1 MTSVHAKRLLAIGIL
16 ALLVGCAAPSKVY
29 HSPDA
34 LAAPVQPAVLI
45 LPPDVLINVKTAGGT
60 VEPRADWT
68 ETVSMKLGDALQQHL
83 YENGVRFVEYGPQLL
98 DQDVGVIR
106 QTNVLLDAI
115 ELSQLRNTIGG
126 GREYRLGED
135 ETSRL
140 REFGTDY
147 ALLVVLRAN
156 RASGGRQAVAILAA
170 IGGVAVE
177 TSSATFRS
185 ALIDM
190 RNGHIKWANFDIAA
204 LADIGDPV
212 DSDATRWG
220 KAVEHLLREAPL

>member
-1 MTSVHAKRLLAIGIL
+1 MAAHLKYLLVFGFL
-16 ALLVGCAAPSKVY
+16 AALVGCAAPSKVY

-34 LAAPVQPAVLI
+34 LAAPIEPAVLI

-68 ETVSMKLGDALQQHL
+68 ETVVVKLDAALQQHL
-83 YENGVRFVEYGPQLL
+83 YEHGVRFVEYGPQLL
-98 DQDVGVIR
+98 DQDVDIIR

-115 ELSQLRNTIGG
+115 ELSQLRKTISG
-126 GREYRLGED
+126 GREYKLGED
-135 ETSRL
+135 ETARL

-147 ALLVVLRAN
+147 ALLIVLRSN

-170 IGGVAVE
+170 IGGVAVD

-185 ALIDM
+185 ALIDL
-190 RNGHIKWANFDIAA
+190 RNGYIKWANFDIAA

-212 DSDATRWG
+212 KSDEQRWA